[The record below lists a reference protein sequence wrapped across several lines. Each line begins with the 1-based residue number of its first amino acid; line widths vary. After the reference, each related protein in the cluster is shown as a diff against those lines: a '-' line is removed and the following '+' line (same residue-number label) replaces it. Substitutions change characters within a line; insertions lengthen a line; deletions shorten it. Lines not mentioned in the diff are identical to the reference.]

1 MAPNRCTG
9 LIAEDEDVLRAEL
22 RSHLASLWPEL
33 DVVAEAANGIEALRA
48 LDRHA
53 PQVAFLDI
61 EMPGLTGLDVARQ
74 IQGRCHVVF
83 VTAYDAHAIAA
94 FEQGAIDYV
103 LKPYE
108 GARLA
113 LAVRRVQDRL
123 RSTPLPLD
131 GLLRELARVP
141 SREYLRWI
149 NASQGQE
156 VQLITVD
163 EVCYF
168 QSDTKYTRVV
178 TASGPPLG
186 FLVERR
192 TDGHEVRRPCRLR
205 ELPAIDVK
213 IPRKAV
219 QEDDRPGH
227 VRTLRARRRR
237 EHDGIESGRA
247 LHPEVGGDRRRRRE
261 E

>member
-1 MAPNRCTG
+1 MAPIRCTG
-9 LIAEDEDVLRAEL
+9 LIAEDEDVLRVEL

-33 DVVAEAANGIEALRA
+33 EVVAEAANGIEALRA
-48 LDRHA
+48 LDRDA

-108 GARLA
+108 DARLA
-113 LAVRRVQDRL
+113 LAVRRVQERL
-123 RSTPLPLD
+123 KSTPPPLD

-141 SREYLRWI
+141 AREHLRWI

-156 VQLITVD
+156 VRLITVD

-168 QSDTKYTRVV
+168 QSDAKYTRVV
-178 TASGPPLG
+178 TATGEALIRRSLKELLDELDPHHFWQIHRATVVNANAIAGVSRDFRGQVSVKLKARP
-186 FLVERR
+186 ER
-192 TDGHEVRRPCRLR
+192 L
-205 ELPAIDVK
+205 
-213 IPRKAV
+213 AV
-219 QEDDRPGH
+219 SEAH
-227 VRTLRARRRR
+227 VHLFRQM
-237 EHDGIESGRA
+237 
-247 LHPEVGGDRRRRRE
+247 
-261 E
+261 